1 MTAMVNDGLRSVH
14 GMQEQLGFHC
24 WKAHWSLLSIL
35 QFHVPLRQWLPVILT
50 LTSQGRRQ
58 SWLLL
63 PHWTEACPF
72 GSDVVVARRHLF
84 FWLVIIFFTGW
95 LRCLWE
101 KIQANADQ
109 ILGKKD
115 MNDVTEALCLSL
127 SLLCLLIKLNLNWC
141 RRTCLS
147 PCTRQ
152 WRASCARYSHGLIVA
167 NHSSAPCE
175 NHDLVS
181 QPFMESV
188 SDCEWQCHRTQFSM
202 QCHFHWGMDA
212 TGKVSVL
219 MKGFLLETDDSM
231 EMCQWG
237 AGVVFQVN
245 CLQISA
251 CNDSLS

>member
-1 MTAMVNDGLRSVH
+1 MAASHFNPDFSGSETVLALTSALNWSMPFWIRRCRGSSSFVFLACH
-14 GMQEQLGFHC
+14 HFFH
-24 WKAHWSLLSIL
+24 WLT
-35 QFHVPLRQWLPVILT
+35 QVPLGEDPGQCRPDSGQKGHEWCHWGALSVIVI
-50 LTSQGRRQ
+50 
-58 SWLLL
+58 
-63 PHWTEACPF
+63 A
-72 GSDVVVARRHLF
+72 LF
-84 FWLVIIFFTGW
+84 
-95 LRCLWE
+95 
-101 KIQANADQ
+101 
-109 ILGKKD
+109 
-115 MNDVTEALCLSL
+115 
-127 SLLCLLIKLNLNWC
+127 LLIKLNLNWC

>member
-1 MTAMVNDGLRSVH
+1 MSRRWLTLPWLTKSLSSSSWIWSSSLSIQSMSMTIHGLVDLNLSPSCSRLTTLLHLRLGSILMMMTAMVNDGLRSVH

-127 SLLCLLIKLNLNWC
+127 SLLCF
-141 RRTCLS
+141 
-147 PCTRQ
+147 
-152 WRASCARYSHGLIVA
+152 Y
-167 NHSSAPCE
+167 
-175 NHDLVS
+175 
-181 QPFMESV
+181 
-188 SDCEWQCHRTQFSM
+188 
-202 QCHFHWGMDA
+202 
-212 TGKVSVL
+212 
-219 MKGFLLETDDSM
+219 
-231 EMCQWG
+231 
-237 AGVVFQVN
+237 
-245 CLQISA
+245 
-251 CNDSLS
+251 